1 MPAEERRIMALDK
14 ATITRIAHLA
24 RIRIPDQ
31 RLDALTGELANIMTW
46 IEQLAEVDT
55 ADVPPMT
62 SVTEQTLPRRADAVT
77 EGDQADR
84 ILANAPAVTRGFFTV
99 PKVIE

>member
-1 MPAEERRIMALDK
+1 MALDK

-31 RLDALTGELANIMTW
+31 RLDALTGELANILSW

-55 ADVPPMT
+55 ADIPPMT
-62 SVTEQTLPRRADAVT
+62 SVTEQTLPRRADTVT
-77 EGDQADR
+77 EGDQVGR
-84 ILANAPAVTRGFFTV
+84 ILANAPDTSRDFFTV

>member
-1 MPAEERRIMALDK
+1 MSLDK
-14 ATITRIAHLA
+14 ATVARIAHLA

-31 RLDALTGELANIMTW
+31 RLDALTGELANILTW

-62 SVTEQTLPRRADAVT
+62 SVTDRKLPRRADEVT
-77 EGDQADR
+77 EGGEAGR
-84 ILANAPAVTRGFFTV
+84 VLANAPAAERGFFTV
-99 PKVIE
+99 PKVVE

>member
-1 MPAEERRIMALDK
+1 MALDK

-31 RLDALTGELANIMTW
+31 RLDALTGELANILTW

-62 SVTEQTLPRRADAVT
+62 RVTEQTLPRRADTVT
-77 EGDQADR
+77 EGDQAER
-84 ILANAPAVTRGFFTV
+84 ILANAPDTSRDFFTV